1 MSTLTNEMP
10 VAGEDMFNGPFGKMV
25 EEIDKYTEGSKVGV
39 LVTFIGAF
47 SAAVGGLPGVGT
59 GKGSMPLSFWPVLVG
74 PTGVGRKGTA
84 TGIAMKVVES
94 GLGSFFQNNVSYN
107 LPATGLGFANEL
119 AERAIRGVS
128 APMLFISEE
137 MDEFIANAKRDT
149 KIGGYLRKAWDG
161 STIGHRTSQV
171 DLQIHKPHVAIVGHV
186 QPMNWGAISGSRDA
200 TGGTYNR
207 FFPVWVI
214 QSKKLPVFSSANP
227 DKVIERLG
235 NRFRSMVNFAQEV
248 TDLSVPKDVA
258 KVFEAKHR
266 EICDAM
272 TNGNEAL
279 GQYTERAMAYMIR
292 LAGLYA
298 LADKRTEITVADFD
312 AALALVTY
320 MVETV
325 TYTLP
330 ETSAS
335 GDDIPARILAF
346 IQEAGPEGVT
356 STEVARKF
364 QKVRA
369 AEIRA
374 ITDACDS
381 VFTSKLRSEGGRPA
395 TLFTW
400 VEEPEEVV
408 TESAVAV
415 ELDQLVAA

>member
-1 MSTLTNEMP
+1 
-10 VAGEDMFNGPFGKMV
+10 MFQGPLGKMV
-25 EEIDKYTEGSKVGV
+25 EELDKYTEGSMVGV
-39 LVTFIGAF
+39 LVTFLSGF
-47 SAAVGGLPGVGT
+47 SAAVGSLPGVGT

-84 TGIAMKVVES
+84 TGIAMKVIES
-94 GLGSFFQNNVSYN
+94 GLESFFQNNVSYN

-128 APMLFISEE
+128 SPMLFISEE

-186 QPMNWGAISGSRDA
+186 QPKNWGAISGSRDA

-207 FFPVWVI
+207 FFPVWVL
-214 QSKKLPVFSSANP
+214 QSKKLPVFASANP

-235 NRFRSMVNFAQEV
+235 HRFRSMVNFAQEV
-248 TDLSVPKDVA
+248 TDLNVPMAVA
-258 KVFEAKHR
+258 KIFETRHR

-272 TNGNEAL
+272 TTGNEQL

-298 LADKRTEITVADFD
+298 LADKRTELTVGDFD
-312 AALALVTY
+312 AALALITY

-330 ETSAS
+330 EVEAS
-335 GDDIPARILAF
+335 GNEIPARILAF
-346 IQEAGPEGVT
+346 IQGAGPEGVT

-364 QKVRA
+364 QRVRA
-369 AEIRA
+369 AEVRA
-374 ITDACDS
+374 ITDAS
-381 VFTSKLRSEGGRPA
+381 EFVTTSKLRSEGGRPA

-400 VEEPEEVV
+400 IEEAVE
-408 TESAVAV
+408 ESAVAV

>member
-1 MSTLTNEMP
+1 MSATKEMP
-10 VAGEDMFNGPFGKMV
+10 IAGEDMFNGSFGKMV
-25 EEIDKYTEGSKVGV
+25 EELDKYTEGSKVGV
-39 LVTFIGAF
+39 LVTLLSGF
-47 SAAVGGLPGVGT
+47 SAAVGSLPGVGT
-59 GKGSMPLSFWPVLVG
+59 GKGTMPLSFWPVLVG

-84 TGIAMKVVES
+84 TGIAMKVVEA

-186 QPMNWGAISGSRDA
+186 QPKNWGAISGSRDA

-214 QSKKLPVFSSANP
+214 QSKKLPVFASANP
-227 DKVIERLG
+227 GKVIERLG
-235 NRFRSMVNFAQEV
+235 NRFRIMVNFAQEV
-248 TDLSVPKDVA
+248 TDLIVPAKVA
-258 KVFEAKHR
+258 KVFESKHR

-272 TNGNEAL
+272 TTGNEEL

-298 LADKRTEITVADFD
+298 LADKRTEISVADFD
-312 AALALVTY
+312 AALALITY

-330 ETSAS
+330 EATAS
-335 GDDIPARILAF
+335 GNEIPTRLLAF
-346 IQEAGPEGVT
+346 IREAGEAGVS
-356 STEVARKF
+356 STEVGRKF
-364 QKVRA
+364 QKLRA
-369 AEIRA
+369 AEIKA
-374 ITDACDS
+374 ITDGCMS
-381 VFTSKLRSEGGRPA
+381 VDVTKLRPEGGRPT
-395 TLFTW
+395 TLYTW
-400 VEEPEEVV
+400 NEEAEMVEE
-408 TESAVAV
+408 SAAAI